1 MLSCIIFVDVDY
13 TAGLDSYHHS
23 GFLRDFLE
31 AFEQITSHKL
41 RPKKERDT
49 FGVLSINSIFITQ
62 VLPFSRMKGLPK

>member
-13 TAGLDSYHHS
+13 IAGLDSYHHS

-31 AFEQITSHKL
+31 AFEQITSHEL

-49 FGVLSINSIFITQ
+49 LGVLSIN
-62 VLPFSRMKGLPK
+62 